1 MISRGVESVES
12 HRAGARR
19 SKAEQRLDEG
29 RLARAVRSEQRD
41 DFAVVDVHRDVLN
54 GSQVTEGDLQLVDVN
69 GVTHEYRTYRVAS
82 STRRRLGR
90 LGA

>member
-12 HRAGARR
+12 HRAGARC

>member
-1 MISRGVESVES
+1 
-12 HRAGARR
+12 
-19 SKAEQRLDEG
+19 
-29 RLARAVRSEQRD
+29 
-41 DFAVVDVHRDVLN
+41 VHRDVLN